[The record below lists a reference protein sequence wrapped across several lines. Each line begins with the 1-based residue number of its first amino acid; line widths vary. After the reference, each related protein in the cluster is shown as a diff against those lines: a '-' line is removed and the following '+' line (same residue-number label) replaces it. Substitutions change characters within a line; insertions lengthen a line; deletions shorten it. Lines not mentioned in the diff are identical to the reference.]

1 MANLKTYLDHK
12 NTPAITLFVFILAA
26 SAAVGI
32 LAYYYNEARMPHA
45 VLFGGLCSWVSMASM
60 MIFFSKIKLTE

>member
-32 LAYYYNEARMPHA
+32 LAYYYNEATMPHA
-45 VLFGGLCSWVSMASM
+45 VWFGGLCSWVSMVVGS
-60 MIFFSKIKLTE
+60 IWLSKIQTN